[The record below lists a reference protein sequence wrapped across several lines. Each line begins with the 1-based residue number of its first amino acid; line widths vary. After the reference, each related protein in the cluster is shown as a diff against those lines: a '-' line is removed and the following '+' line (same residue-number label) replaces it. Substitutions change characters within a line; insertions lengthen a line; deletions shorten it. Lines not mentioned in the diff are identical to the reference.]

1 MTDCSIRIYG
11 AAALASLLAST
22 AVAQT
27 APPAPLPAGYAGRD
41 PVRSE
46 WPVQV
51 RQSLGQVAPQDPAT
65 LPRSR
70 APLSK
75 PVAKPAPGGPA
86 LTQRSPGLWT
96 VAGWRL
102 AEAPDV
108 KADGA
113 TVSRAGYDAKSW
125 YVATVPGTVLTTL
138 VDRGVYP
145 DPAFGL
151 NNMAIPER
159 LARQDY
165 WYRTEIDVPAGTL
178 GQHLELNFKGVNYA
192 AEIWLNGARLGTM
205 KGAFIRGRFDVTGK
219 FAPGRNVI
227 AVKVSPPPHPGIAH
241 EGR

>member
-113 TVSRAGYDAKSW
+113 TVSRAGYPPDLVQAMLQGRTMLEFSISPTGTATAARVLVSDPPFAFDAVALAKSLTLT
-125 YVATVPGTVLTTL
+125 YEPAKTAGVPRSCRAQVQ
-138 VDRGVYP
+138 P
-145 DPAFGL
+145 
-151 NNMAIPER
+151 
-159 LARQDY
+159 
-165 WYRTEIDVPAGTL
+165 
-178 GQHLELNFKGVNYA
+178 
-192 AEIWLNGARLGTM
+192 
-205 KGAFIRGRFDVTGK
+205 IRWQL
-219 FAPGRNVI
+219 P
-227 AVKVSPPPHPGIAH
+227 
-241 EGR
+241 